1 MIFGRMTLAEAAG
14 AILAHT
20 LKAGARTLKKGRVLA
35 EEDIAALAAA
45 GIAEVVAARLEPGD
59 VGEDEAAARIAE
71 ACRGANVKATRAA
84 TGRVNLV
91 AEAAGVLALDAARL
105 DRLNQLDEAVTVA
118 TLPPYALVAAGD
130 MLATIKIIPF
140 SAPGGAVERAAS
152 IAAEGGPL
160 LALHPFSPRQVGLV
174 MTRLPGMKESI
185 LDGTEAVTRA
195 RIEALGATMLPARRV
210 GHTEE
215 EVAAALAALASE
227 GAGVLLVSG
236 ASAVVDRR
244 DVCPAG
250 IVAAGGVLDHF
261 GMPVDPGNLLC
272 FGRLGGVPAVVLPG
286 CARSPKLNGFDWVL
300 QRLMA
305 DLPIGRAEI
314 MAMGAGGLL
323 KEIETRPLPRA
334 KAGEPPRERRARRIG
349 AIILAAGRSSR
360 MAPRNKLL
368 IADQAGV
375 PMVARVA
382 DAVLASGVRPIVV
395 VTGHAAEEVRAA
407 LAGRDLGFAHN
418 PDHAQGLSG
427 SLRAGLDALEG
438 LDAREG
444 RDAPGD
450 GVDAALVCLGD
461 MPLISP
467 ALIERLVAAYDAEEG
482 RAIIVPTVGG
492 RQGNPILWDR
502 RFFPAMRAVTGDVGA
517 RHLLG
522 EHAEAV
528 HEVAMENDAALR
540 DFDTPDQLGTAPEVF
555 GP

>member
-1 MIFGRMTLAEAAG
+1 VIFGRMPLAAAEG

-20 LKAGARTLKKGRVLA
+20 LKAGARTLKKGRPLA
-35 EEDIAALAAA
+35 AEDIAALAAA

-59 VGEDEAAARIAE
+59 VGEDKAAARIAE
-71 ACRGANVKATRAA
+71 ACCGPHVKATQAA

-91 AEAAGVLALDAARL
+91 AEAAGVLVLDVARL
-105 DRLNQLDEAVTVA
+105 DRLNRVDEAVTVA
-118 TLPPYALVAAGD
+118 TLPPFARVAAGE

-140 SAPGGAVERAAS
+140 SAPGAAVATAAA
-152 IAAEGGPL
+152 IAAEAGPL
-160 LALHPFSPRQVGLV
+160 LALHPFSPRPVGLV

-185 LDGTEAVTRA
+185 LDSTEAVTRA
-195 RIEALGATMLPARRV
+195 RIEGLGATMLPARRV
-210 GHTEE
+210 SHSEA
-215 EVAAALAALASE
+215 EVAAALAALVAD
-227 GAGVLLVSG
+227 GAGILLVSG

-250 IVAAGGVLDHF
+250 IVAAGGVIDHF

-272 FGRLGGVPAVVLPG
+272 FGRLGAIPAVVLPG

-305 DLPIGRAEI
+305 DLPVSRAEI

-334 KAGEPPRERRARRIG
+334 RAGEPARVARGKRIG

-382 DAVLASGVRPIVV
+382 DAVLGSSARPVVV

-407 LAGRDLGFAHN
+407 LAGRDLAFAHN
-418 PDHAQGLSG
+418 PEHAQGLSG
-427 SLRAGLDALEG
+427 SLRVGLDAL
-438 LDAREG
+438 
-444 RDAPGD
+444 GD

-461 MPLISP
+461 MPLVSS
-467 ALIERLVAAYDAEEG
+467 ALIERLIAAHDAEEG
-482 RAIIVPTVGG
+482 RAIVVPTVGG
-492 RQGNPILWDR
+492 RRGNPVLWDR

-528 HEVAMENDAALR
+528 HEVAMETDAALR
-540 DFDTPDQLGTAPEVF
+540 DFDTPEALAAAPEIF
-555 GP
+555 GA

>member
-1 MIFGRMTLAEAAG
+1 MIFGRMSLGDAAG

-20 LKAGARTLKKGRVLA
+20 LKAGARTLKKGRPLSA
-35 EEDIAALAAA
+35 EDISALAAA
-45 GIAEVVAARLEPGD
+45 GIDEVVAARLEPGD
-59 VGEDEAAARIAE
+59 VGEDEAATRIAE
-71 ACRGANVKATRAA
+71 ACLGPHVRATRAA

-91 AEAAGVLALDAARL
+91 AEAPGVLALDAARL
-105 DRLNQLDEAVTVA
+105 DRLNRVDEAVTVA
-118 TLPPYALVAAGD
+118 TLPPFAMVAAGD

-160 LALHPFSPRQVGLV
+160 LALHPFSPRLVGLV

-215 EVAAALAALASE
+215 EVAAALRALAAE
-227 GAGVLLVSG
+227 GAQILLVSG

-272 FGRLGGVPAVVLPG
+272 FGRLGDVPAVVLPG

-305 DLPIGRAEI
+305 DLPVGRPEI

-334 KAGEPPRERRARRIG
+334 KAGEPPRERRARRVG

-360 MAPRNKLL
+360 MAPQNKLL
-368 IADQAGV
+368 IRDRAGV

-382 DAVLASGVRPIVV
+382 DAVLASPARPVVV

-407 LAGRDLGFAHN
+407 LAGRNVTFAHN
-418 PDHAQGLSG
+418 PDHAQGLSA
-427 SLRAGLDALEG
+427 SLRAGLDALGE
-438 LDAREG
+438 A
-444 RDAPGD
+444 
-450 GVDAALVCLGD
+450 VDAAIVCLGD
-461 MPLISP
+461 MPLVSP
-467 ALIERLVAAYDAEEG
+467 GLIERLIAAYDAEEG
-482 RAIIVPTVGG
+482 RAIVVPTVGG
-492 RQGNPILWDR
+492 RHGNPVLWDR
-502 RFFPAMRAVTGDVGA
+502 RFFPAMRAVAGDVGA

-528 HEVAMENDAALR
+528 HEVAMEDDAALR
-540 DFDTPDQLGTAPEVF
+540 DFDTPDSLASAPDVF
-555 GP
+555 GGHSPP

>member
-1 MIFGRMTLAEAAG
+1 VIFGRMAASDAAG

-20 LKAGARTLKKGRVLA
+20 LKAGGRTLKKGRVLD
-35 EEDIAALAAA
+35 EDDIAALEAA
-45 GIAEVVAARLEPGD
+45 GIAAVVAARLEPGD
-59 VGEDEAAARIAE
+59 LGEDEAAGRIAE
-71 ACRGANVKATRAA
+71 ACVGPGIRATRAA

-91 AEAAGVLALDAARL
+91 AEAAGILAVDAARL
-105 DRLNQLDEAVTVA
+105 DRLNRVDEAVTLA
-118 TLPPYALVAAGD
+118 TLPPFAQVAEGD

-140 SAPGGAVERAAS
+140 AAPAAAVEAAAAIAREGGA
-152 IAAEGGPL
+152 L
-160 LALHPFSPRQVGLV
+160 LALHPFAPRAVGLV

-195 RIEALGATMLPARRV
+195 RVSALGGTLLPARRV
-210 GHTEE
+210 GHAEA
-215 EVAAALAALASE
+215 EVAEALRALAAE
-227 GAGVLLVSG
+227 GARILLVSG

-250 IVAAGGVLDHF
+250 IVAAGGELEHF

-272 FGRLGGVPAVVLPG
+272 VGRVGGIPAVVLPG

-305 DLPIGRAEI
+305 GLPVGRDQI

-334 KAGEPPRERRARRIG
+334 RAGEPEPARRPRRIG
-349 AIILAAGRSSR
+349 AIVLAAGRSSR
-360 MAPRNKLL
+360 MAPENKLL
-368 IADQAGV
+368 IRDRNGV
-375 PMVARVA
+375 PMVARVV
-382 DAVLASGVRPIVV
+382 DAVLASPARPVVV

-407 LAGRDLGFAHN
+407 LAGRDVALAHN
-418 PDHAQGLSG
+418 PDHAQGLSV
-427 SLRAGLDALEG
+427 SLRAGLDAL
-438 LDAREG
+438 
-444 RDAPGD
+444 GD

-461 MPLISP
+461 MPLVTP
-467 ALIERLVAAYDAEEG
+467 GLIGRLIAAYDPEEG
-482 RAIIVPTVGG
+482 RAIVVPTVAG
-492 RQGNPILWDR
+492 RHGNPVLWDR

-528 HEVAMENDAALR
+528 HEVPMEDEAALT
-540 DFDTPDQLGTAPEVF
+540 DFDTPESLAAAPELF
-555 GP
+555 GRG